1 MRRHRLS
8 RPNRDSRTAGAE
20 RPDSRDYFGE
30 ETRLGGAQTGPGTG
44 HAVPARIGGGPRQPR
59 LDDTQGNQQGH
70 LYRGLPLDMLSN
82 IANRIFPSEADAL
95 RPRLACEITS
105 AGVVAGRPGEAEQE
119 IVSSFAPLRPGVLAA
134 GLKPPNFTDRAAV
147 ASALRQ
153 ALNEISLKENQI
165 TVVIPDAA
173 VRVLLLDF
181 DLLPAKAVEALPII
195 RFRLRK
201 LVPFEVE
208 DAAVSYQ
215 IMPGK
220 PGLVRVIVA
229 VSPAAVLAGCESA
242 VREAGYEPG
251 VVLPSTLAA
260 LAAVSAEEPSLVIN
274 RNGSSVTTA
283 ITRRNALLLHR
294 TLELTEKE
302 LLPEENSLHAAD
314 ELQQSVSVAV
324 AYFEDTLESPP
335 RQLLSCGLGGPEE
348 LIRLLGDE
356 SIPVRD
362 VVPTPY
368 KSKAMPGGI
377 LAGVVGALAN

>member
-1 MRRHRLS
+1 
-8 RPNRDSRTAGAE
+8 
-20 RPDSRDYFGE
+20 
-30 ETRLGGAQTGPGTG
+30 
-44 HAVPARIGGGPRQPR
+44 
-59 LDDTQGNQQGH
+59 
-70 LYRGLPLDMLSN
+70 MLSN

-147 ASALRQ
+147 AGALRQ
-153 ALNEISLKENQI
+153 ALNEISLKETQI

-181 DLLPAKAVEALPII
+181 DLLPTKATEALPII

-229 VSPAAVLAGCESA
+229 VSPAAILAEYESA

-260 LAAVSAEEPSLVIN
+260 LAAVSTEEPSLVIN
-274 RNGSSVTTA
+274 RNGGSVTTA
-283 ITRRNALLLHR
+283 ITRQNELLLHR

-302 LLPEENSLHAAD
+302 WLPQDNQLHALE

-348 LIRLLGDE
+348 LIRLLGDAR
-356 SIPVRD
+356 IPVRD
-362 VVPTPY
+362 VVPTPH
-368 KSKAMPGGI
+368 KNKAMPGGI

>member
-1 MRRHRLS
+1 
-8 RPNRDSRTAGAE
+8 
-20 RPDSRDYFGE
+20 
-30 ETRLGGAQTGPGTG
+30 
-44 HAVPARIGGGPRQPR
+44 
-59 LDDTQGNQQGH
+59 
-70 LYRGLPLDMLSN
+70 MLAK

-181 DLLPAKAVEALPII
+181 DLLPAKAAEALPII

-229 VSPAAVLAGCESA
+229 VSPAAVLAEYESA

-283 ITRRNALLLHR
+283 ITRRNELLLHR

-302 LLPEENSLHAAD
+302 LMPEENSLHAAD

-362 VVPTPY
+362 VVPTPHR
-368 KSKAMPGGI
+368 SKAMPRGI

>member
-1 MRRHRLS
+1 
-8 RPNRDSRTAGAE
+8 
-20 RPDSRDYFGE
+20 
-30 ETRLGGAQTGPGTG
+30 
-44 HAVPARIGGGPRQPR
+44 
-59 LDDTQGNQQGH
+59 
-70 LYRGLPLDMLSN
+70 
-82 IANRIFPSEADAL
+82 
-95 RPRLACEITS
+95 
-105 AGVVAGRPGEAEQE
+105 
-119 IVSSFAPLRPGVLAA
+119 VLAA

-147 ASALRQ
+147 ATALRQ
-153 ALNEISLKENQI
+153 ALNEISLKETQI
-165 TVVIPDAA
+165 TIVIPDAA

-181 DLLPAKAVEALPII
+181 DLLPAKAAEALPII

-229 VSPAAVLAGCESA
+229 VSPAVILAEYESA

-251 VVLPSTLAA
+251 AVLPSTLAA

-283 ITRRNALLLHR
+283 ITRRSELLLHR

-302 LLPEENSLHAAD
+302 MLPEENSLHASE

-348 LIRLLGDE
+348 LIRLLGDD

-368 KSKAMPGGI
+368 RSNMPGGI

>member
-1 MRRHRLS
+1 
-8 RPNRDSRTAGAE
+8 
-20 RPDSRDYFGE
+20 
-30 ETRLGGAQTGPGTG
+30 
-44 HAVPARIGGGPRQPR
+44 
-59 LDDTQGNQQGH
+59 
-70 LYRGLPLDMLSN
+70 MLAK

-105 AGVVAGRPGEAEQE
+105 AGVVAGRPGEAEEE

-181 DLLPAKAVEALPII
+181 DLLPAKAAEALPII

-229 VSPAAVLAGCESA
+229 VSPAAVLAEYESA

-283 ITRRNALLLHR
+283 ITRRNELLLHR

-302 LLPEENSLHAAD
+302 LMPEENSLHAAD

-368 KSKAMPGGI
+368 KSKTMPRGI

>member
-1 MRRHRLS
+1 
-8 RPNRDSRTAGAE
+8 
-20 RPDSRDYFGE
+20 
-30 ETRLGGAQTGPGTG
+30 
-44 HAVPARIGGGPRQPR
+44 
-59 LDDTQGNQQGH
+59 
-70 LYRGLPLDMLSN
+70 MLAK

-105 AGVVAGRPGEAEQE
+105 AGVVAGRPGEAEHE

-147 ASALRQ
+147 ATALRQ
-153 ALNEISLKENQI
+153 ALNEISLKETQFTI
-165 TVVIPDAA
+165 VIPDAA

-181 DLLPAKAVEALPII
+181 DLLPAKAAEALPII

-229 VSPAAVLAGCESA
+229 VSPAVILAEYESA

-251 VVLPSTLAA
+251 AVLPSTLAA

-283 ITRRNALLLHR
+283 ITRRSELLLHR

-302 LLPEENSLHAAD
+302 MLPEENSLHASE

-348 LIRLLGDE
+348 LIRLLGDD

-368 KSKAMPGGI
+368 RSNMPGGI